1 MGGIFG
7 GGDSGSV
14 TYVPSTNTVTE
25 ADDPTQADAA
35 ESDVDNTAK
44 QLAAA
49 GEENLNT
56 SPLGDTSSA
65 TVKTPSAGGF

>member
-14 TYVPSTNTVTE
+14 TYVPTTTVTE
-25 ADDPTQADAA
+25 AEEPTQADAA

-56 SPLGDTSSA
+56 SPLGETDTA